1 MSQSDLSYQTNQPK
15 PNSDD
20 IIAQLQ
26 QRIESQEYQLKEQA
40 RLIQTLEDRV
50 VSAEF
55 KASKAMLS
63 NEQLSQLKKELLDFI
78 ADQLEHHRPAST
90 TPDAKVTTQ
99 LESYRQTLND
109 LTRQLEKTQRYEEQ
123 IKLAR
128 TDFERLHKDVSW
140 FKGELETLNQQVRE
154 KNQRLTFFEEQ
165 RRIDFQRLTELQSE
179 LPNLQKKIEAN
190 LFARIHVLEHQIPQF
205 GEYEL
210 ALEKMRQ
217 EMLRYRQNLEYQV
230 TQRERQFKNWQEH
243 TENYEQQMRKYVA
256 ELDKYADQYQAN
268 KRILETL
275 QDLQEQLQRERH
287 QTSELQ
293 RLTEERQQAAF
304 EKWKTEYEQRWR
316 QQGSVWKPAITDLER
331 TIQSLQKQLTDI
343 QKFNQAIEDQ
353 LDLVLKI
360 IEEDIYHRT
369 TVAESWQRRFEEM
382 ANES

>member
-210 ALEKMRQ
+210 APKRCGKRCCGIAKIWNIRLPNGSGSSKIG
-217 EMLRYRQNLEYQV
+217 
-230 TQRERQFKNWQEH
+230 KNIPKIMNSRC
-243 TENYEQQMRKYVA
+243 ENMS
-256 ELDKYADQYQAN
+256 LN
-268 KRILETL
+268 WINMP
-275 QDLQEQLQRERH
+275 
-287 QTSELQ
+287 TSI
-293 RLTEERQQAAF
+293 RPINAF
-304 EKWKTEYEQRWR
+304 
-316 QQGSVWKPAITDLER
+316 
-331 TIQSLQKQLTDI
+331 
-343 QKFNQAIEDQ
+343 
-353 LDLVLKI
+353 
-360 IEEDIYHRT
+360 
-369 TVAESWQRRFEEM
+369 
-382 ANES
+382 